1 MKDLMIYVKT
11 TETCQLNCKHCFT
24 NGING
29 RKIYF
34 NPSQTA
40 AWVKKLK
47 TAYPKAEMHYEFH
60 GGEPFLAP
68 VSDME
73 HFIKETKELWTNSS
87 YGITS
92 NLVFKLTQ
100 DKIDFIKDSLDN
112 RLGTSWD
119 SSIRF
124 DNNKQRILW
133 ENNVKKLKALGTYI
147 VLFVSVTKELCNTD
161 PKEIIEYFNEL
172 GVDRVDFERLTH
184 HGNANNH
191 PEIFPSNKE
200 QADWFLNLYKE
211 YKYTKPNWEDTFIG
225 SIIENKIKGV
235 KAGTFC
241 RDCEQKLFTI
251 NADGTISGCPNAA
264 PEEVYGH
271 IKDDIW
277 DLIWNP
283 KRQELIACETARDPR
298 CYSCNVF
305 DLCGSGCHQ
314 LEWDETH
321 CPSPKELI
329 RYIKQAPI
337 KELKGV
343 INGT

>member
-1 MKDLMIYVKT
+1 MIYVKT

-24 NGING
+24 SGING

-73 HFIKETKELWTNSS
+73 HFIKETKDLWDYSS

-133 ENNVKKLKALGTYI
+133 ENNVKKLKALGT
-147 VLFVSVTKELCNTD
+147 
-161 PKEIIEYFNEL
+161 
-172 GVDRVDFERLTH
+172 
-184 HGNANNH
+184 
-191 PEIFPSNKE
+191 
-200 QADWFLNLYKE
+200 
-211 YKYTKPNWEDTFIG
+211 
-225 SIIENKIKGV
+225 
-235 KAGTFC
+235 
-241 RDCEQKLFTI
+241 
-251 NADGTISGCPNAA
+251 
-264 PEEVYGH
+264 
-271 IKDDIW
+271 
-277 DLIWNP
+277 
-283 KRQELIACETARDPR
+283 
-298 CYSCNVF
+298 
-305 DLCGSGCHQ
+305 
-314 LEWDETH
+314 
-321 CPSPKELI
+321 
-329 RYIKQAPI
+329 
-337 KELKGV
+337 
-343 INGT
+343 